1 MHFCVK
7 FFDHIDSIRCSLYFN
22 FDLFAVLPAFS
33 TIAFGKNSHWWCHY
47 IILWQLP
54 MFASFF
60 FPNLKNHFQ
69 ICFVNHKTLVLGAY
83 IYCIQQ
89 VPKCSK
95 WKIQSSCDFLKK
107 INVAY
112 KQKHDFFFAF
122 KMLKLLG
129 LFSITSLIKNS
140 YNGYF

>member
-1 MHFCVK
+1 
-7 FFDHIDSIRCSLYFN
+7 
-22 FDLFAVLPAFS
+22 
-33 TIAFGKNSHWWCHY
+33 
-47 IILWQLP
+47 

-69 ICFVNHKTLVLGAY
+69 IFFANHKTLVLAAY

-89 VPKCSK
+89 VPKCSQG
-95 WKIQSSCDFLKK
+95 KIQSSCDFLKK

-112 KQKHDFFFAF
+112 KQKHDFFFSAF

-129 LFSITSLIKNS
+129 LGFKNSLFATMSLIRNS
-140 YNGYF
+140 YNGHL